1 MKRFGAFIG
10 FAACAAILTGLKG
23 QPMMQENTPHTTEHV
38 GHMADETGN
47 PGVTRRVFGEVDGK
61 KANLYTLRNANGM
74 TVGITDYGATVTSVV
89 VPDRNG
95 NPVDVALGFDTV
107 EEYGASEV
115 PVLCF
120 GEHYFMGAVLVE
132 KFEND
137 ILMYTHV
144 IQCFTSVIYS

>member
-107 EEYGASEV
+107 EEY
-115 PVLCF
+115 
-120 GEHYFMGAVLVE
+120 VE
-132 KFEND
+132 KSPYFGCMAGRVGNRIENGKFQID
-137 ILMYTHV
+137 GTEYTLATNNGPTDNV
-144 IQCFTSVIYS
+144 